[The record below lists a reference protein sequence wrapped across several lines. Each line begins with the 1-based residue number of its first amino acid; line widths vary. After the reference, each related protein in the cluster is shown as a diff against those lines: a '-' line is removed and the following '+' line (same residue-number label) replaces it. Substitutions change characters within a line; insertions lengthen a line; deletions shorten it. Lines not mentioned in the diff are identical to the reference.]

1 MTTTKTNTANTAP
14 AFYKATR
21 DQVDFMGVVIRRPYN
36 TQPGAER
43 HVTFTGEALR
53 SLSSLQVLFNKK
65 IAAEKKTLLV
75 RGAFLTEDMYGFTAV
90 ATDAHT
96 IAFTPVRDDVAFRE
110 RDRPGVALHIPGEVL
125 CAIKAKTVALEVDGS
140 VMVIVN
146 RDGSRLEFS
155 GCPNC
160 AEQGEELFKK
170 FMHPLKV
177 FGAPTCAAQ
186 SEKECGPFALGTAP
200 LDVLTRLSNK
210 RENVIQF
217 LPPQGRDPIPFAM
230 YRSSPVRRGP
240 VVMAGAIAQSYLP
253 DVA

>member
-1 MTTTKTNTANTAP
+1 MTTNTRNTANTANNAP

-21 DQVDFMGVVIRRPYN
+21 DQVEFMGVVIRRPYN
-36 TQPGAER
+36 IQPGAER

-53 SLSSLQVLFNKK
+53 SLGTLSHFYNKK
-65 IAAEKKTLLV
+65 VAAEKKTLLV
-75 RGAFLTEDMYGFTAV
+75 RGAFLTEDSLYGFTAV
-90 ATDAHT
+90 ATDSHT

-110 RDRPGVALHIPGEVL
+110 RDRSGAALHIPGEVL

-140 VMVIVN
+140 VMVVVN

-160 AEQGEELFKK
+160 AEQGEELFEK
-170 FMHPLKV
+170 FTHPLKV
-177 FGAPTCAAQ
+177 FASPR
-186 SEKECGPFALGTAP
+186 EDERGPFALGTAP

-230 YRSSPVRRGP
+230 YRSSSVRRGP

>member
-14 AFYKATR
+14 AFYKAAH
-21 DQVDFMGVVIRRPYN
+21 DKIDFMGVTICRPFN
-36 TQPGAER
+36 TKPHAER

-53 SLSSLQVLFNKK
+53 SLATLSHLYDKK
-65 IAAEKKTLLV
+65 LAAEKKTLLV
-75 RGAFLTEDMYGFTAV
+75 RGAFLTEDVMHGFTAV

-160 AEQGEELFKK
+160 AEQGEELFEK

-177 FGAPTCAAQ
+177 FAAPR
-186 SEKECGPFALGTAP
+186 EDERGPFALGTAP

-230 YRSSPVRRGP
+230 YRFSPVRRGP

-253 DVA
+253 DIA